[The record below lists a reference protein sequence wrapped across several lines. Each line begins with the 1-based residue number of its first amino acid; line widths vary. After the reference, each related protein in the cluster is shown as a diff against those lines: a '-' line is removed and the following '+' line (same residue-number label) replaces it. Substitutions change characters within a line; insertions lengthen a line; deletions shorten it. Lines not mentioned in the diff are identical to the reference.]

1 LEYRLQLK
9 PESYI
14 DPFEAFSTAKIIS
27 KRLELDKS
35 RSGRN
40 TQGFGT
46 HPVRPIGPPAAHS
59 TMISVK
65 SRNEFYKNN
74 STPINNNNRPQNNYN
89 NNNNRPQNYGNNNRY
104 NYNNKTNSM
113 QSTIPNLSQ
122 NFSCHPPNQYKKIC
136 NFCKYQGH
144 LEEDCRKKK
153 YYYEFQKQ
161 QGNVIGLTGRQDTRK
176 DQDKLMRPV
185 QIDLNEKKKTE

>member
-1 LEYRLQLK
+1 MN
-9 PESYI
+9 
-14 DPFEAFSTAKIIS
+14 PFEAFSAKIIA

-59 TMISVK
+59 TMISAK
-65 SRNEFYKNN
+65 PRNEFHKNN
-74 STPINNNNRPQNNYN
+74 LTPINNNRPQNNYN
-89 NNNNRPQNYGNNNRY
+89 NNNNRPQNNYGNNNRYNSNRY

-122 NFSCHPPNQYKKIC
+122 NFSCHSPNQYNKKIC
-136 NFCKYQGH
+136 NFCKYLGH

-153 YYYEFQKQ
+153 YYYEF
-161 QGNVIGLTGRQDTRK
+161 
-176 DQDKLMRPV
+176 
-185 QIDLNEKKKTE
+185 